1 MTRPAWPPYRYQP
14 GTGCQCPGCGGRAWN
29 VGRTSAE
36 CANTRF
42 CDVVLPLADGSAIG
56 GGSLTAIEGA
66 ANLRL
71 PGHRARLYG
80 AH

>member
-1 MTRPAWPPYRYQP
+1 MSAPSWPPFRYRP
-14 GTGCQCPGCGGRAWN
+14 GSQCPGCGGRAWN

-36 CANTRF
+36 CANSRF
-42 CDVVLPLADGSAIG
+42 CDVVLPLEDGGAIG
-56 GGSLTAIEGA
+56 HGTTTRIDGA
-66 ANLRL
+66 RRLRL